1 MTRSNSYMKAAKAAV
16 LACAS
21 LPLLASA
28 AEQLNVKPGLWE
40 ITSVTRMSGVPP
52 LPRELMDKMTPQ
64 QRAEMAAEASAP
76 SKDTSRECITQ
87 KDLERPF
94 QSASTE
100 DCKQTIVTTTRT
112 SQKARL
118 VCSGEHQGS
127 GMLRIATPTP
137 ETMNGTLDLKVGEG
151 ADAFTIKGQL
161 SGRWLDADCGDEA
174 DDEDDSVDLP
184 DVEDE
189 DESYDDEPY
198 DDEEEEE

>member
-112 SQKARL
+112 SQEARL

-161 SGRWLDADCGDEA
+161 SGRWLGADCGDEA